1 MKITWKDILFF
12 LIPGVLGYSI
22 QVLCPLRKAGKD
34 VKFRPPAVAFGIIWA
49 ILFIL
54 FGLSWVIAVRESS
67 HEIIPIITY
76 SVATITLAAWI
87 YVYGC
92 ANSSKGASWVLIFAV
107 AAVLCCFTQGNQ
119 FSKMMV
125 CPLLAWAIFA
135 MMMNTTEVQID

>member
-12 LIPGVLGYSI
+12 LIPGVLGYSL
-22 QVLCPLRKAGKD
+22 QALCPLRKAGKD

-107 AAVLCCFTQGNQ
+107 FH
-119 FSKMMV
+119 FSSRSRKSLYFV
-125 CPLLAWAIFA
+125 TRLRLWVRRQWRRQ
-135 MMMNTTEVQID
+135 TRR

>member
-54 FGLSWVIAVRESS
+54 FGFDVPHTCTDANYPHSLCSSILSQ
-67 HEIIPIITY
+67 
-76 SVATITLAAWI
+76 L
-87 YVYGC
+87 
-92 ANSSKGASWVLIFAV
+92 
-107 AAVLCCFTQGNQ
+107 
-119 FSKMMV
+119 
-125 CPLLAWAIFA
+125 
-135 MMMNTTEVQID
+135 